1 MAIIVLGKSLGLGN
15 LASYSCFT
23 DEQTG
28 VLLWGK
34 HIRVT
39 EGASLVW
46 DAVPMNDPGLSVVSV
61 TGAASPAIP
70 PSSYP
75 EVSRKWREGCPSPK
89 TAGGSHKHEL
99 IRVILSALSG
109 RVWYK

>member
-1 MAIIVLGKSLGLGN
+1 MAIIVLGKSLELGN

-34 HIRVT
+34 HIRIT
-39 EGASLVW
+39 EGTSLVR
-46 DAVPMNDPGLSVVSV
+46 DAVPMSDPGLSVVGV
-61 TGAASPAIP
+61 MGAASPAIP
-70 PSSYP
+70 PSSHRL
-75 EVSRKWREGCPSPK
+75 VSRKWKEGCPSPK
-89 TAGGSHKHEL
+89 TSGGSHRYEL

-109 RVWYK
+109 RVWSK